1 MAIDWGIVA
10 RAVHVL
16 AVVVWIGGVWLVT
29 TVLLPGLTQKPP
41 QDWGREFEAIE
52 HRFAP
57 QARIAVLLVLLS
69 GLYILYQ
76 YDLWDRFADDSFW
89 WMHMMFGVWL
99 LFAALLFVEP
109 LFIGRRIRQRF
120 TTSSQATLTR
130 MLWMHRVL
138 LALSMATIFCRR
150 RRQPWAFLAG
160 LLHRRLGLAFPS
172 RPKLP
177 SL

>member
-10 RAVHVL
+10 RAVHIL

-89 WMHMMFGVWL
+89 WMHLMIGVWL
-99 LFAALLFVEP
+99 LFAVLLFVVEP
-109 LFIGRRIRQRF
+109 LFIGRRIGQRF
-120 TTSSQATLTR
+120 ATSPQATLTR

-138 LALSMATIFCRR
+138 LALSMVTIF
-150 RRQPWAFLAG
+150 AAVGGSHG
-160 LLHRRLGLAFPS
+160 LF
-172 RPKLP
+172 
-177 SL
+177 